1 MGFLISFP
9 ITRLRDTGQTA
20 ASQESTLNTRTA
32 LFALLLSTGAIYAPL
47 QAQVVG
53 GSISG
58 TVSDSTGSRIAAAT
72 VVIHNEETGTERRLL
87 TGADGRYAA
96 PSLAIGSYEITV
108 TDAGFADEHRK
119 NVQLVVGQSTTL
131 DLTLR
136 PAGNVDQVDVTA
148 DAATVNISTEQT
160 SGLVDERQVKQLPLN
175 GRSYDQLITLNPATV
190 NYTGQRSG
198 SIGTSNS
205 SVGNMFAISGRRP
218 QDNLFLLNGIE
229 YTGAS
234 LINVTPGGTSGQL
247 LGVDAVREF
256 NVVSDTYSASYG
268 KRQGAQ
274 ISIVTASGTN
284 KIHGGAYEFI
294 RNSALDARNY
304 FDQANGTRRLP
315 EFQRNNY
322 GASLGGPIRHDKL
335 FLFGNYE
342 GYRQNLGLSDVTLVP
357 DAQARLGKITDLK
370 TGNTINYGIA
380 PGVAALFNLWPIANG
395 PELLDSKTGLPT
407 GIAQAFSSPI
417 QHIRED
423 FGTSRFDAN
432 ITPSDLLFAVYTI
445 DDSIANTPTQN
456 PYSLI
461 NEDLREQVLSVQ
473 EQHVFS
479 PRLLN
484 TARAGFSRA
493 SFFFL
498 GASAPLGGADVP
510 GWVAGKPV
518 GAIVIAGSTAS
529 NGSSQITGAGA
540 NVGSDN
546 ATTRNIFTFDDH
558 IYYTLGRHQIEA
570 GGWIQRLQ
578 SNDNLAQNQYGQASF
593 ASLTTFLQGTVKT
606 FTVVPNPTELGW
618 RSWMGAGYLEDT
630 VHLLPNLELRAG
642 IRFESTNGFNESQ
655 GRASVYGFTNGIIN
669 TTPTTG
675 SAALTDNR
683 AKFLPEPR
691 VGLAWD
697 PFKNGETSIRAGFG
711 LHHSLLDNLD
721 YRLDQSA
728 PFNTTLSQSNVAVS
742 SLNFTAASQPS
753 ASTLISPS
761 NVQPNIDTPAVV
773 NWNLRVEQKVAA
785 NTSLT
790 VGYIG
795 SHGYHQVLSGDQNEP
810 AFVTCPNAVCPNGVA
825 AGTIFYPTTT
835 KANPLVA
842 NTTSWFSTGISN
854 YHALEVDLKRS
865 FANGLQFRGTYTWS
879 RNLDN
884 GSAWN
889 TSVSAN
895 TPAYVSVPTLTSL
908 DYGRAATDINHI
920 AAINGTYDLP
930 FGRNH
935 RFASNLAP
943 TLDKAASGWTVSAI
957 ANLQSG
963 FPFSPQLG
971 YNPTGSGDTRNP
983 VRPDINPNFH
993 GNLYP
998 KKVGEWF
1005 DPAAFL
1011 APVSTLSK
1019 TGTITGGAVGN
1030 LGRDTLTGPGLAEL
1044 DLSLLKSTHI
1054 SERYNLQFRSEFF
1067 NVLNHTNFT
1076 TPNAITF
1083 ASAPTL
1089 VGGTYTAPSVSPT
1102 AGVITATATTSRQI
1116 QFGLKLVF

>member
-1 MGFLISFP
+1 MNARRKIS
-9 ITRLRDTGQTA
+9 
-20 ASQESTLNTRTA
+20 
-32 LFALLLSTGAIYAPL
+32 LFALLVSPAAIY
-47 QAQVVG
+47 AQVVG

-58 TVSDSTGSRIAAAT
+58 TISDSTGSRIADAT

-87 TGADGRYAA
+87 TDSTGRYAA
-96 PSLAIGSYEITV
+96 PSLAIGSYEIIV
-108 TDAGFADEHRK
+108 SDQGFSDEHRK
-119 NVQLVVGQSTTL
+119 SVQLTVGQSATL

-136 PAGNVDQVDVTA
+136 PAGTSEQVDVS
-148 DAATVNISTEQT
+148 AAGSVVNTSTEQT

-284 KIHGGAYEFI
+284 KLHGGAYEFL
-294 RNSALDARNY
+294 RNSALDGRNY
-304 FDQANGTRRLP
+304 FDQSNASRRIP
-315 EFQRNNY
+315 AFQRNNY
-322 GASLGGPIRHDKL
+322 GASLGGPIKQNKL

-357 DAQARLGKITDLK
+357 DAEARLGFLPNAK
-370 TGNTINYGIA
+370 TGALTNIGLGK
-380 PGVAALFNLWPIANG
+380 GVAPLFNLWPVANG
-395 PELLDSKTGLPT
+395 PELLSNGLPT
-407 GIAQAFSSPI
+407 GIAEAFSSPT

-423 FGTSRFDAN
+423 FGTVRADAN
-432 ITPSDLLFAVYTI
+432 LTANDLLFAVYTI
-445 DDSIANTPTQN
+445 DDSTANTPTQN

-461 NEDLREQVLSVQ
+461 NEDLREQVLSIQ

-484 TARAGFSRA
+484 TARVGFSRA

-498 GASAPLGGADVP
+498 GASTPLGGADVP

-529 NGSSQITGAGA
+529 NGSSQVTGAGA
-540 NVGSDN
+540 NVGSNN
-546 ATTRNIFTFDDH
+546 ATTRNLFTFDDH
-558 IYYTLGRHQIEA
+558 IFYTIGRHQIEA

-618 RSWMGAGYLEDT
+618 RSVLGAGYLEDT
-630 VHLLPNLELRAG
+630 IHLHSNLELRAG
-642 IRFESTNGFNESQ
+642 FRFESTNGFNESQ
-655 GRASVYGFTNGIIN
+655 GRASVYSFTNGIIS

-675 SAALTDNR
+675 SSGLTTNR

-691 VGLAWD
+691 IGLAWD
-697 PFKNGETSIRAGFG
+697 PFHNGETSIRAGFG

-721 YRLDQSA
+721 YRFDQAA

-753 ASTLISPS
+753 ATSLISPS
-761 NVQPNIDTPAVV
+761 NVQPDISTPAVI
-773 NWNLRVEQKVAA
+773 NWNLRVEQKVAP

-790 VGYIG
+790 LGYIG

-810 AFVTCPNAVCPNGVA
+810 AFVTCPNPACPAGVA
-825 AGTIFYPTTT
+825 NGTIFYPTTT

-842 NTTSWFSTGISN
+842 NTTSWFSSGISN
-854 YHALEVDLKRS
+854 YNALEVDLRRS
-865 FANGLQFRGTYTWS
+865 FANGLQFRGVYTFS
-879 RNLDN
+879 KNLDN

-895 TPAYVSVPTLTSL
+895 TPAYVSVPGALNL
-908 DYGRAATDINHI
+908 DYGPAATDVRHL
-920 AAINGTYDLP
+920 ASINGTYDLP
-930 FGRNH
+930 FGHARQFLPN
-935 RFASNLAP
+935 ASPLLN
-943 TLDKAASGWTVSAI
+943 KAVGGWSLSAI

-963 FPFSPQLG
+963 FAFSPQLG

-983 VRPDINPNFH
+983 VRPDINPAFT
-993 GNLYP
+993 GSLYP
-998 KKVGEWF
+998 RKVGEWF
-1005 DPAAFL
+1005 NPNAFL

-1019 TGTITGGAVGN
+1019 TGAITGGAVGN

-1044 DLSLLKSTHI
+1044 DLSLLKTTHLGA

-1067 NVLNHTNFT
+1067 NILNHTNFT
-1076 TPNAITF
+1076 TPNAITY

-1089 VGGTYTAPSVSPT
+1089 VAGEYTAPSISPT

-1116 QFGLKLVF
+1116 QFGLKLIF

>member
-1 MGFLISFP
+1 MNPLLRRIALAALILSP
-9 ITRLRDTGQTA
+9 I
-20 ASQESTLNTRTA
+20 A
-32 LFALLLSTGAIYAPL
+32 LQG
-47 QAQVVG
+47 QVVG

-58 TVSDSTGSRIAAAT
+58 TVVDATGGRVGAAS
-72 VVIHNEETGTERRLL
+72 VVVRNQETGTERRLL
-87 TGADGRYAA
+87 SDSEGRFAA
-96 PSLAIGSYEITV
+96 PSLAVGEYEVTV
-108 TDAGFADEHRK
+108 TESGFEPLRRK
-119 NVQLVVGQSTTL
+119 DVRLVVGQSTTL
-131 DLTLR
+131 ELVLR
-136 PAGNVDQVDVTA
+136 AAGSAEQVTVS
-148 DAATVNISTEQT
+148 AAAIPIVNTSTEQT

-284 KIHGGAYEFI
+284 RLHGGAYEFL

-304 FDQANGTRRLP
+304 FDQANGARRLP

-322 GASLGGPIRHDKL
+322 GASLGGPIKQDKF

-357 DAQARLGKITDLK
+357 DAEARQGNLPNAK
-370 TGNTINYGIA
+370 TGAPTNIGLA
-380 PGVAALFNLWPIANG
+380 PGVAPLLNLWPVANG
-395 PELLDSKTGLPT
+395 PELTDPKTGFNT
-407 GIAQAFSSPI
+407 GIAEAFSSPL

-423 FGTSRFDAN
+423 FGTARLDAN
-432 ITPSDLLFAVYTI
+432 LTANDLLFAVYTV
-445 DDSIANTPTQN
+445 DDSTANTPTQN
-456 PYSLI
+456 PFALI
-461 NEDLREQVLSVQ
+461 NESLREQVVSVQ

-484 TARAGFSRA
+484 TARVGFSRA
-493 SFFFL
+493 SFYFL
-498 GASAPLGGADVP
+498 GSSTPEVPDGSSATVP

-540 NVGSDN
+540 NVGSNN
-546 ATTRNIFTFDDH
+546 ATTRNLFTFDDH
-558 IYYTLGRHQIEA
+558 IYYTRGRHQIEA

-593 ASLTTFLQGTVKT
+593 ASLTTFLQGTVNT

-618 RSWMGAGYLEDT
+618 RSILGAGYIEDT
-630 VHLLPNLELRAG
+630 VHLLPSLEVRAG
-642 IRFESTNGFNESQ
+642 LRIESTNGFNESQ
-655 GRASVYGFTNGIIN
+655 ARASVYGFTEGVID

-675 SAALTDNR
+675 ASGLTDNR

-691 VGLAWD
+691 IGIAYS
-697 PFKNGETSIRAGFG
+697 PFGGTSHAGKTSIRAGFG

-721 YRLDQSA
+721 YRFDQAA
-728 PFNTTLSQSNVAVS
+728 PFNTTLSQSKVAVS

-753 ASTLISPS
+753 ASSLISPS
-761 NVQPNIDTPAVV
+761 NVQPDIATPTVL
-773 NWNLRVEQKVAA
+773 NWNLRVEQEVAPS
-785 NTSLT
+785 TSLT
-790 VGYIG
+790 LAYIG
-795 SHGYHQVLSGDQNEP
+795 SHGYNQILSEDQNEP
-810 AFVTCPNAVCPNGVA
+810 ATVICPDPACPAGVA
-825 AGTIFYPTTT
+825 NGTIFYPTTK

-842 NTTSWFSTGISN
+842 NTTSWVSQGTSN
-854 YHALEVDLKRS
+854 YNALEVDVRRS
-865 FANGLQFRGTYTWS
+865 LANGLQVRGTYTFS

-895 TPAYVSVPTLTSL
+895 TPAFVSVPSKLAL
-908 DYGRAATDINHI
+908 DYGPAATNVTHI
-920 AAINGTYDLP
+920 AAINASYDLP
-930 FGRNH
+930 FGHGR
-935 RFASNLAP
+935 RFAANARPLAER
-943 TLDKAASGWTVSAI
+943 AVSGWTLSGI

-971 YNPTGSGDTRNP
+971 YNPTGSGDSRNP
-983 VRPDINPNFH
+983 VRPDVNPEFH

-998 KKVGEWF
+998 KKPGEWF
-1005 DPAAFL
+1005 NPQAFL
-1011 APVSTLSK
+1011 APRSTLTTSS
-1019 TGTITGGAVGN
+1019 TGTTSISGGAVGN
-1030 LGRDTLTGPGLAEL
+1030 LGRDTLIGPGLEEL
-1044 DLSLLKSTHI
+1044 DLSLLKTTQL
-1054 SERYNLQFRSEFF
+1054 SERLNLQFRSEFF

-1076 TPNAITF
+1076 TPNAITY
-1083 ASAPTL
+1083 AAAPTL
-1089 VGGTYTAPSVSPT
+1089 VAGTYTPPSISST

-1116 QFGLKLVF
+1116 QFGVKLVF